1 MTLQNDLWMLK
12 FVLRKKWPGALAV
25 FGAMYLVLMP
35 YQKNLLSYFGDAEAA
50 KYIFWDSVWLYHSI
64 FAVTFVYL
72 AAAQLMN
79 SEMLQLRG
87 LWKKQTHIVLAS
99 VFFVYLLSASPEYV
113 WYFVIYPKQAV
124 NLLLL
129 FLLQIMSTL
138 TFYIFAEISKK
149 TLMGYTVVFI
159 GLLAAFCL

>member
-1 MTLQNDLWMLK
+1 MTLQNDLWMMKL
-12 FVLRKKWPGALAV
+12 VLRKKWPGVLAI

-35 YQKNLLSYFGDAEAA
+35 YQKNLLSYFGDTEAA

-72 AAAQLMN
+72 AAVQLMN

-87 LWKKQTHIVLAS
+87 LWEKQMRIVLAS

-113 WYFVIYPKQAV
+113 WYFVIYPEQAV

-149 TLMGYTVVFI
+149 TMIGYAVVFI
-159 GLLAAFCL
+159 GLLAAFCS